1 MRTVFGK
8 FVLSCAMIA
17 TACVSAISS
26 ASLIVENGPATSLS
40 FRIGGPNSQAEA
52 VEWLQA
58 TSSDTK
64 ISALIGSVDGN
75 PRSVDAY
82 LVKIISGDVIAS
94 TTVTV
99 GSYASLADFTLV
111 DIFSGLTL
119 KGDFYRLTLFN
130 TDTSGDTNVR
140 WSVGSST
147 TNTPKGI
154 FLQAAYSQN
163 SDTNVTNPYLSTFT
177 DSTELLGFQVTGIVP
192 EPSSFALL
200 GLGGIGL
207 AVSAYRRRRAVV

>member
-1 MRTVFGK
+1 
-8 FVLSCAMIA
+8 MIA